1 MKRICGQNEPGFL
14 QCVVGVIFYRG
25 IRFHPHRPLICSS
38 LQLAC
43 LDTMSSK
50 PAPPWRSRSCLYT
63 SLWDFKAM
71 TETELSFRAGDLF
84 QVIEK
89 KGEWWWA
96 KKLDPSRTGYEEGY
110 VPYNYLAKKETME
123 AEP

>member
-1 MKRICGQNEPGFL
+1 MNFK
-14 QCVVGVIFYRG
+14 
-25 IRFHPHRPLICSS
+25 S
-38 LQLAC
+38 
-43 LDTMSSK
+43 D
-50 PAPPWRSRSCLYT
+50 PPQGTRSNFYT

-71 TETELSFRAGDLF
+71 TETELSFRAGDVF

-89 KGEWWWA
+89 KGDWWWA
-96 KKLDPSRTGYEEGY
+96 KKTDALGRNLEEGY